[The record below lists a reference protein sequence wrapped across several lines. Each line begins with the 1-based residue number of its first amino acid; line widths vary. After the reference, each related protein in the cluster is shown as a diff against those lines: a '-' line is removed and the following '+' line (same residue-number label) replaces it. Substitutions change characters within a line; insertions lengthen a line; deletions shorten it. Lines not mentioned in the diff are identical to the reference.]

1 MPGRIQNSRVTL
13 PKWHKP
19 RGKLEAR
26 KPNNFKSLFEEMV
39 GLVFLSFSWIIARF
53 HGLLVGQRRIW
64 KAEPTGSA
72 PGILFPDL
80 MLLGKHM
87 LAAGKDDKDANVRLP
102 YIA

>member
-1 MPGRIQNSRVTL
+1 M
-13 PKWHKP
+13 
-19 RGKLEAR
+19 A
-26 KPNNFKSLFEEMV
+26 LF
-39 GLVFLSFSWIIARF
+39 SCPF
-53 HGLLVGQRRIW
+53 HGLLCVFMAYLLDKGASG

-80 MLLGKHM
+80 MLLGKHI

>member
-1 MPGRIQNSRVTL
+1 M
-13 PKWHKP
+13 
-19 RGKLEAR
+19 AY
-26 KPNNFKSLFEEMV
+26 
-39 GLVFLSFSWIIARF
+39 
-53 HGLLVGQRRIW
+53 LLDKGASG